1 MGILGAFN
9 LDPRAITVSLR
20 RPLGRRVSIQGVVG
34 AERRIH
40 RGAAVIRTYA
50 GDPAT
55 ILRQSQVFILGPGR
69 RFGIGGFH
77 PESQILLAVDRAIWT
92 DAAEG

>member
-1 MGILGAFN
+1 MGILDEFN
-9 LDPRAITVSLR
+9 LDPHAITVSLR
-20 RPLGRRVSIQGVVG
+20 RPLGRGFPSKALFG

-40 RGAAVIRTYA
+40 CGVIVIRTYA
-50 GDPAT
+50 GDPGT

-69 RFGIGGFH
+69 RFGIGGFR
-77 PESQILLAVDRAIWT
+77 PESQILVAVDRAFGT